1 MNLSMISGVP
11 WIKTFMVMAA
21 LGLSMARNG
30 LSAGDPPQEQSFAAS
45 GWQTASSHDTRQP
58 ADVPHTQ
65 QGIAPGMRRGT
76 MRTAGVVR
84 RLTGHMASRLRCAPV
99 SGQH

>member
-21 LGLSMARNG
+21 LGLSMARSG

-45 GWQTASSHDTRQP
+45 G
-58 ADVPHTQ
+58 
-65 QGIAPGMRRGT
+65 
-76 MRTAGVVR
+76 
-84 RLTGHMASRLRCAPV
+84 
-99 SGQH
+99 

>member
-11 WIKTFMVMAA
+11 WIKTGMVMAA
-21 LGLSMARNG
+21 LGLSMARSG
-30 LSAGDPPQEQSFAAS
+30 LSAGDPPQEQSYAAL

-58 ADVPHTQ
+58 ADSPHTQ
-65 QGIAPGMRRGT
+65 HGIAPGIRRGT
-76 MRTAGVVR
+76 MHTAGVSR

-99 SGQH
+99 SGHN